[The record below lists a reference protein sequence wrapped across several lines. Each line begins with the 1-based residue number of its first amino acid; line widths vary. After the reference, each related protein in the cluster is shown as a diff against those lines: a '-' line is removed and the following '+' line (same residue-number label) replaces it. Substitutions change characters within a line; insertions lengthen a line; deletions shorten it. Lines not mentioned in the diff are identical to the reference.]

1 MSLRNGVERKWHWT
15 QLHIAQL
22 PHIKVIREP
31 SSDQSDG
38 NADPKFENEDAR
50 ERGWREMASTKFPK
64 DIQSSAPVGQ
74 RVPKSAYQSPKLKN
88 LFAAISDCLFWGQG
102 MSPCCYEKNALYSAV
117 MLLCSLLLSLI
128 WNVGCQMLEIANILK
143 SQLLPLCLD
152 IYPAQPFVLLSGR
165 VAKIWDYLK

>member
-1 MSLRNGVERKWHWT
+1 MQVTEAWNTTVFCPISQSYFTFNCLKCVS
-15 QLHIAQL
+15 AQL

-117 MLLCSLLLSLI
+117 MVSGTVIFAVWLCFI
-128 WNVGCQMLEIANILK
+128 
-143 SQLLPLCLD
+143 
-152 IYPAQPFVLLSGR
+152 F
-165 VAKIWDYLK
+165 